1 MNGVALG
8 LLALVPAI
16 VGPLPE
22 EQQVISAR
30 ICGNG
35 EAVLIDIPIPLRK
48 SPLSQPCHAKG
59 CRGSSRKHI

>member
-1 MNGVALG
+1 MNASALG

-22 EQQVISAR
+22 RQQVISAR
-30 ICGNG
+30 ICGSG
-35 EAVLIDIPIPLRK
+35 EAVTIEFPIPLRK

-59 CRGSSRKHI
+59 CRASSRKQI